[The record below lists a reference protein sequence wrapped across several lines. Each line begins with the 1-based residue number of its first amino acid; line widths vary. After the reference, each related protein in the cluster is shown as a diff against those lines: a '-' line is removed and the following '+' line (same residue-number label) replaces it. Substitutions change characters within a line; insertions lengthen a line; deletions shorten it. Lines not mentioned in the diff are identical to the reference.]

1 MENNINLVELLEYI
15 EPSFLDY
22 QDWVNVGMALKY
34 EGYTVQDWDDWSKRD
49 ANRYHAGECEKKWNT
64 FSGSSSPITAGTI
77 VKMAQDNGFKF
88 HKEDV
93 AFDWNSEI
101 GNKDDLVVIDKGWIE
116 TSEFSIPQKWN
127 PVEQLTT
134 YLETLFEANENVGYV
149 LSLIHI

>member
-77 VKMAQDNGFKF
+77 VKNGT
-88 HKEDV
+88 
-93 AFDWNSEI
+93 
-101 GNKDDLVVIDKGWIE
+101 G
-116 TSEFSIPQKWN
+116 
-127 PVEQLTT
+127 
-134 YLETLFEANENVGYV
+134 
-149 LSLIHI
+149 